1 MIFITKN
8 GISFDTEKD
17 LSAPERHVLQKL
29 FIWETMATSLGQF
42 RQKKEEAMLRG
53 WNGSGPVRESKAMK
67 VILAELEYRVAL
79 RLCSSE

>member
-1 MIFITKN
+1 MMIFITKN

-29 FIWETMATSLGQF
+29 IIWEAMAASIAQF

-53 WNGSGPVRESKAMK
+53 WNDSGPVRESKAMK
-67 VILAELEYRVAL
+67 MILTELEERVAL
-79 RLCSSE
+79 RFFEG